1 MDTMVIM
8 QASWESTHS
17 NPYIVIAFT
26 KTDSLDFIMIDI
38 LYDQSTVNL
47 IRIVG
52 SMDEQEVLPLSAD
65 FL

>member
-1 MDTMVIM
+1 
-8 QASWESTHS
+8 
-17 NPYIVIAFT
+17 
-26 KTDSLDFIMIDI
+26 MIDI